1 MHRQSSL
8 EHEKLLMESQNSCS
22 LGMTGGAEKMTS
34 PSHLEFTSVGHT
46 ISKEYRDELREEEK
60 LFWNRA
66 RDMPRQ
72 PTLLKTGGSSRSR
85 ILPDNIYDEAD
96 LFALEIS

>member
-1 MHRQSSL
+1 
-8 EHEKLLMESQNSCS
+8 
-22 LGMTGGAEKMTS
+22 MTGAEKMTS

-46 ISKEYRDELREEEK
+46 ISKEYRNEMREEER

-72 PTLLKTGGSSRSR
+72 PIPLKTSASSRSR
-85 ILPDNIYDEAD
+85 ILPDNICDEAD
-96 LFALEIS
+96 LFILDQP